1 MLSHTQVESDQIL
14 ASQGTSGSGKQ
25 ASMRKH
31 YPVEQLNMLGF
42 VTVIPLA
49 GRTIGIAV
57 RIAVA
62 SLCCFAIFCCW
73 RLARADY
80 LFRKDTAESVRSAI
94 GLVPDAWEY
103 YLRLS
108 QLDPA
113 DARKLLESAVRL
125 DVYNAQVDIELGLRY
140 EADGQYDDAEKLLLA
155 AFDVDHTYLPRWS
168 LANFYFR
175 REDVP
180 AFWTWARSA
189 AQMPSEDIGPLFEL
203 CWRESPDPE
212 HITQEI
218 LNDNPQVIRQYLS
231 FLLRKQQLPAVAS
244 IAPRLIRFGAA
255 DTDGPF
261 LFSTVNQLVAAGNG
275 NSASALWRLMVDHH
289 WVVADA
295 TIPNNGKFAR
305 EPLPVSFD
313 WSLPSYAGLHS
324 WPGPSGLETEFA
336 GGEPENCVI
345 AEQTLILMPGSY
357 LLEYSFRTTD
367 IPPNTGIHWQIAV
380 GNSDNPLATS
390 TDLSSETMMQGKLG
404 FSVPPDLTQ
413 LRLRLIYQRA
423 LGTPRI
429 SGMLV
434 IPSVEITALPPS

>member
-1 MLSHTQVESDQIL
+1 MISS
-14 ASQGTSGSGKQ
+14 
-25 ASMRKH
+25 
-31 YPVEQLNMLGF
+31 
-42 VTVIPLA
+42 A
-49 GRTIGIAV
+49 GQTIGIAL

-62 SLCCFAIFCCW
+62 SVCCFAIFCCW
-73 RLARADY
+73 KLARADY
-80 LFRKDTAESVRSAI
+80 LFRKDTTDSVRSAI
-94 GLVPDAWEY
+94 GLVPDGWEY

-113 DARKLLESAVRL
+113 DARELLESAMRL
-125 DVYNAQVDIELGLRY
+125 DAYNAPIDIELGLRY
-140 EADGQYDDAEKLLLA
+140 EADGQYDRAEKLLLA

-175 REDVP
+175 RDDTP

-218 LNDNPQVIRQYLS
+218 LNNNPQVIRQYLS
-231 FLLRKQQLPAVAS
+231 FLFRKQQLPAVAA
-244 IAPRLIRFGAA
+244 IAPRLVQFGTA
-255 DTDGPF
+255 DTDGPS
-261 LFSTVNQLVAAGNG
+261 LFSTVNQFVAAGDG
-275 NSASALWRLMVDHH
+275 ISANTLWRLLVDHH

-324 WPGPSGLETEFA
+324 WPGPSGLETEFTA
-336 GGEPENCVI
+336 GQPENCLI

-357 LLEYSFRTTD
+357 LLEYTFRTNN
-367 IPPNTGIHWQIAV
+367 IPPHTGIHWQIFGGA
-380 GNSDNPLATS
+380 SDTPLATS
-390 TDLSSETMMQGKLG
+390 TDLSSETMMEGKLG
-404 FSVPPDLTQ
+404 FSVPSDLTQ
-413 LRLRLIYQRA
+413 LRLRLAYQRA

-434 IPSVEITALPPS
+434 VPSVQIRTLPPS